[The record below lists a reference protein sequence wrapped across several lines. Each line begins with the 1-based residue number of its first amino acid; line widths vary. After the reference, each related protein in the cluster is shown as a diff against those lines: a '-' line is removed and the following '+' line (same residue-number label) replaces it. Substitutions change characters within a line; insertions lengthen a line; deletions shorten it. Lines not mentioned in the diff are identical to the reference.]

1 VHELHLA
8 LDEIVLRAPRGKYDA
23 WLVKTTRTM
32 RGTSPRSC
40 SMRHVRCASESPSG
54 DGEEASGERYGVA
67 APRRQYFHAAGRI
80 LWNDRFFSE

>member
-1 VHELHLA
+1 MHELHFA

-23 WLVKTTRTM
+23 WLVKTTRKM

-54 DGEEASGERYGVA
+54 EEASGERFGEA
-67 APRRQYFHAAGRI
+67 APRRDIFHAAGHT
-80 LWNDRFFSE
+80 